1 MISFAKTSFKILQVI
16 IILIFITSCN
26 QNIDFEKTKW
36 NEQSDPTYPS
46 IYRPLM
52 LKDLTIN
59 HKLLGLNCAQLFK
72 YLGNPDDK
80 EANSITYTIAVDYGN
95 DIDPVYSK
103 DLTFFYSK
111 DSVITSFKIAE
122 WKK

>member
-59 HKLLGLNCAQLFK
+59 HKLLGLNCAQLVK
-72 YLGNPDDK
+72 YLGNPDEK
-80 EANSITYTIAVDYGN
+80 EANSITYTIAVNYGN

-103 DLTFFYSK
+103 NLIFFYSK

>member
-16 IILIFITSCN
+16 FILIFITSCN

-36 NEQSDPTYPS
+36 NEQSDPVYPS
-46 IYRPLM
+46 IYRPMM
-52 LKDLTIN
+52 LKDLTTN
-59 HKLLGLNCAQLFK
+59 HKLLGLNCAQLVK
-72 YLGNPDDK
+72 YLGGPDYK
-80 EANSITYTIAVDYGN
+80 EANLITYRIAVDYGN

-103 DLTFFYSK
+103 DLIFFYSK
-111 DSVITSFKIAE
+111 DSVITSFKIEE

>member
-1 MISFAKTSFKILQVI
+1 MISFAKTLFKIFEVI
-16 IILIFITSCN
+16 IVLIFITSCN

-36 NEQSDPTYPS
+36 CEQTDPIYPS

-52 LKDLTIN
+52 LKDLTTN
-59 HKLLGLNCAQLFK
+59 HKLLGLNCAQLVK

-80 EANSITYTIAVDYGN
+80 EANSITYSIAVDYGN
-95 DIDPVYSK
+95 HIDPVYSK
-103 DLTFFYSK
+103 NLTFFYSK